1 MIDIAICDDDIGFL
15 RYLSN
20 VLYKLGEDQG
30 ITVEV
35 ESFQDS
41 RLLVERIRQG
51 RRYDLI
57 YLDIQMKEMGGL
69 ETAKKIREM
78 DWTVQLVYITYYVY
92 ALVVFKV
99 YLDTFLK
106 ERERSWAFL
115 G

>member
-57 YLDIQMKEMGGL
+57 YLDIQMKEMPFWNL
-69 ETAKKIREM
+69 
-78 DWTVQLVYITYYVY
+78 
-92 ALVVFKV
+92 
-99 YLDTFLK
+99 
-106 ERERSWAFL
+106 
-115 G
+115 